1 MLLDTP
7 RPENFSKFSDVRDW
21 SLRRESNP
29 DLPLRRR
36 LSYPLDDGEGRR
48 GDSVTAALVRLA

>member
-1 MLLDTP
+1 MSFDTT
-7 RPENFSKFSDVRDW
+7 RPENVSEILDAGDW

-36 LSYPLDDGEGRR
+36 LSYPLDDGERR
-48 GDSVTAALVRLA
+48 RRDSVATALVQPI

>member
-1 MLLDTP
+1 MSCDTA
-7 RPENFSKFSDVRDW
+7 RPENLSKFLDVSDW

-48 GDSVTAALVRLA
+48 RDSVTMALEWPT